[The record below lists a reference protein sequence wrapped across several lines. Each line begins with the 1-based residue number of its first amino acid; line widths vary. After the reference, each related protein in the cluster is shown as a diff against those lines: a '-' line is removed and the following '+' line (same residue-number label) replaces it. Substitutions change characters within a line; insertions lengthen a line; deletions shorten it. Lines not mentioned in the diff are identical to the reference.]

1 MKNYLQRTMALSPD
15 CQLIWND
22 YQGTERAR
30 ESFNVRSSS
39 PPESPRTFASSCC
52 PPPPH
57 RPATW
62 RSLRRLSAVWHL
74 TCKEPTGMDHTRN
87 HSALLQN
94 SNIKCI
100 FFKANRK
107 KESVVHRSLDGEAT
121 RRTVGKHLA
130 LNQAFRSRFC
140 FAAFFSKAARQN
152 LERKAWVQG

>member
-1 MKNYLQRTMALSPD
+1 MKNYLQHTMALSPD

-62 RSLRRLSAVWHL
+62 RSLRRLSAVWHP

-100 FFKANRK
+100 FFKANRTPSRK
-107 KESVVHRSLDGEAT
+107 KVLYIEVWMVKPLGT
-121 RRTVGKHLA
+121 HLA
-130 LNQAFRSRFC
+130 SNQAFCSRFC
-140 FAAFFSKAARQN
+140 FAAFSKAARQN